1 MSNETARAAINEALD
16 NALDGELV
24 EVSPTE
30 HEIWYPGLDAELLRL
45 LGSSIAMV
53 DRHYGH
59 LARDSEDS
67 IRARLECS
75 GVEMA
80 SEADAD

>member
-30 HEIWYPGLDAELLRL
+30 HEIWCPGLDAELSRL

-59 LARDSEDS
+59 LPATLRT
-67 IRARLECS
+67 RS
-75 GVEMA
+75 GA
-80 SEADAD
+80 SRVFWR